1 MFEFIYYVS
10 VIWRVEIEFDAVRS
24 YWIENEMGRNW
35 RIPLHER

>member
-10 VIWRVEIEFDAVRS
+10 IIWRVEIEFDTVRS

-35 RIPLHER
+35 RIP